1 MNDPMVTCPHC
12 AGQFPLTETLAQPL
26 LQAARAEFELTQ
38 QKAAAELHR
47 RDQELKARASEL
59 ARARIDLDQQVDAK
73 VNSELARIRASAQA
87 KAMAEL
93 GAELESLRGEVK
105 QQRDSLTEAKKQE
118 IELRRQKRE
127 IEQQKEDLA
136 LTVQRT
142 LDTERQK
149 IRAEASQSVTEQF
162 RLQLAE
168 KDRILKDTQQKLDAA
183 QRASEKA
190 SQQLQGDVQEADL
203 ATILCGAF
211 PRDEIVRTAKGQNG
225 ADVVQHV
232 RDGRGQ
238 DCGTVLWE
246 TKRTKHWSDGWLPK
260 LRDDQ
265 RAEHAEVAAIVS
277 TTLPDGVA
285 HCGERDGVWIA
296 SPAFAVTL
304 AALLRQQLVQVS
316 QARVARNGQQEKS
329 ALLYDYLTGPQ
340 FQQRIQ
346 AIVETFT
353 DMQKELQREKVAC
366 LQRWSK
372 REKQIARLLENTVG
386 LYGDVEG
393 ISGKALPELTTS
405 TPGAESAE
413 AEIAHLLS

>member
-1 MNDPMVTCPHC
+1 
-12 AGQFPLTETLAQPL
+12 
-26 LQAARAEFELTQ
+26 
-38 QKAAAELHR
+38 
-47 RDQELKARASEL
+47 
-59 ARARIDLDQQVDAK
+59 
-73 VNSELARIRASAQA
+73 
-87 KAMAEL
+87 MAEL
-93 GAELESLRGEVK
+93 GAELESLRSEVK
-105 QQRDSLTEAKKQE
+105 QQRDSLTEAKKHE

-142 LDTERQK
+142 VDTERQK

-168 KDRILKDTQQKLDAA
+168 KDRVLKDTQQKLDAA

-211 PRDEIVRTAKGQNG
+211 PRDEIVRTTKGQNG

-238 DCGTVLWE
+238 DCGTILWE
-246 TKRTKHWSDGWLPK
+246 SKRTKHWSDGWLPK

-265 RAEHAEVAAIVS
+265 RAEHADVAAIVS
-277 TTLPDGVA
+277 TTLPDGVT

-296 SPAFAVTL
+296 SPAFAITL
-304 AALLRQQLVQVS
+304 AALLRQQLVEVS
-316 QARVARNGQQEKS
+316 HARVARNGQQAKS

-340 FQQRIQ
+340 FRQRIQ

-353 DMQKELQREKVAC
+353 DMQKELQREKFSCV
-366 LQRWSK
+366 QRWSK
-372 REKQIARLLENTVG
+372 REKRIARLLENTVG

-393 ISGKALPELTTS
+393 ISGAALPELATALPS
-405 TPGAESAE
+405 AESAE